1 LDVEKNAGIELTSS
15 LAMYPVSSVSGYYFG
30 NPEAK
35 YFGVGKIKLDQVED
49 FAKRKNIELDKAER
63 WLSPNLA

>member
-1 LDVEKNAGIELTSS
+1 
-15 LAMYPVSSVSGYYFG
+15 MYPVSSVFGYYFG

-35 YFGVGKIKLDQVED
+35 YFGVGKIKMDQVED